1 MKSLEIK
8 KFNESVLRRKCEE
21 VEKITPEIKKLV
33 LNMEEIMKRNQGIG
47 LAANQVGIL
56 KRIIVAQLNLRNSKT
71 TVLINP
77 KIIRRSKEK
86 ETREEGC
93 LSFPNI
99 YLDIKRTKE
108 IIVEALDV
116 NNRKIKIKAKGLG
129 ARVFQHEIDHLNGIT
144 FLNKLNFFGKLK
156 LKLKHP
162 LLRIWI

>member
-8 KFNESVLRRKCEE
+8 KFNEPVLRSKCEE
-21 VEKITPEIKKLV
+21 VEKITPKIKELV
-33 LNMEEIMKRNQGIG
+33 LNMEEIMKKNRGIG

-56 KRIIVAQLNLRNSKT
+56 KRIIVAQLDLQSSKT

-77 KIIRRSKEK
+77 KIIRKSKEK
-86 ETREEGC
+86 ETNEEGC
-93 LSFPNI
+93 LSFPSI

-116 NNRKIKIKAKGLG
+116 NNRKVKIKAKGLG
-129 ARVFQHEIDHLNGIT
+129 ARVLQHEIDHLNGIT
-144 FLNKLNFFGKLK
+144 FLNKLDFFEKLK
-156 LKLKHP
+156 LKIKHP